1 MLVSFGAA
9 LVVFVVVSFGVLLTW
24 KVLRSP
30 QWMTSIMAWT
40 IAWPLLLL
48 VKVVGIPYPGKG
60 GLFLAVVSGT
70 ATDIAVLSGLIYA
83 GYFCLNECRT
93 QYLLRRH
100 QFPSDVCAESTA
112 PMLTRL

>member
-30 QWMTSIMAWT
+30 QWMTTIIAWM

-60 GLFLAVVSGT
+60 GLALAVISGIV
-70 ATDIAVLSGLIYA
+70 ADIAVLSGLIYA
-83 GYFCLNECRT
+83 GLS
-93 QYLLRRH
+93 LLKPKP
-100 QFPSDVCAESTA
+100 QSTSS
-112 PMLTRL
+112 PPPPVSF

>member
-30 QWMTSIMAWT
+30 QWMTTIIVW

-60 GLFLAVVSGT
+60 GLVLAVVSGIV
-70 ATDIAVLSGLIYA
+70 TDIAVLSGLIYA
-83 GYFCLNECRT
+83 GLS
-93 QYLLRRH
+93 LLKPKSH
-100 QFPSDVCAESTA
+100 STSA
-112 PMLTRL
+112 PPPPVSF